1 MANLGQFLR
10 YYFWSSLLI
19 CLILLG
25 LIYWLGD
32 SSSGAT
38 IRSEKLITPDL
49 EITVKNNVA
58 DTIYIYRE
66 TK

>member
-10 YYFWSSLLI
+10 FYFWSSLLI

-25 LIYWLGD
+25 LIYWLRD

>member
-1 MANLGQFLR
+1 MTNLGQFLR
-10 YYFWSSLLI
+10 FYFWSSFLI
-19 CLILLG
+19 CIILLG
-25 LIYWLGD
+25 LHYWLSD

-49 EITVKNNVA
+49 EITVKNNVP